1 MMRATAVAVLLAG
14 FVGCSG
20 TEGTTGDLP
29 PVLEITSPER
39 GTIADGDQV
48 TVSGR
53 VQDDSPA
60 VAVTINGTEVA
71 VNADGTFQ
79 TTLVVRDGMTMIE
92 THAIDSAGHDVR
104 DVRAVLAGT
113 LAPTDGSVASPV
125 GARLGTEG
133 LRTVGRALGDA
144 AETIDFTAAAM
155 AMNPVY
161 NNDGCLG
168 AKIDITSVD
177 VGGIDVGLTP
187 KTGSVTTAVGI
198 HNVTVRLRA
207 NFKVACI
214 GGSTN
219 ITVRSTK
226 ARINGNLG
234 VRLASGKL
242 ATSLTGTT
250 VALDGFSIDVGGV
263 PGAIEDLL
271 KGEAR
276 KAAENALKNAIQDKV
291 PPMADDLLGGLV
303 AKPYTAAIFG
313 HDTNVMVKPTEVE
326 LSTDGLYV
334 ALDTR
339 LSVSGGQGGVFV
351 SSPMPLSSSLMP
363 TDQLGLALADDV
375 VNQLFSGLWAAGAL
389 ELTASIESI
398 PALSAILD
406 DDARSLAVSALLP
419 PTVTSDAS
427 GLELAVGDLMVSVRD
442 EADIE
447 IQRLALSVTTTL
459 SAGPTQSGK
468 IRLTVGTPTLKAQ
481 VISHTD
487 AVERP
492 MTDAQIEGI
501 ITGAWGLVGS
511 LADDALGNLPLPT
524 IAGVTMGAPTVQG
537 ATGYVVADV
546 PLQ

>member
-20 TEGTTGDLP
+20 TEGTAGDLP
-29 PVLEITSPER
+29 PVLELTSPER
-39 GTIADGDQV
+39 GTFAEGDQV

-53 VQDDSPA
+53 VQDDSA
-60 VAVTINGTEVA
+60 SVAVTINGTEVT

-79 TTLVVRDGMTMIE
+79 TTLAVRPGMEMIE

-113 LAPTDGSVASPV
+113 LAPSDGSLAAPI
-125 GARLGTEG
+125 GARLGVDAF
-133 LRTVGRALGDA
+133 RTVGRAIGDT
-144 AETIDFTAAAM
+144 AEGIDFTAVAL

-177 VGGIDVGLTP
+177 VGQIDVGLTP
-187 KTGSVTTAVGI
+187 KAGAVATAVAI
-198 HNVTVRLRA
+198 HDVTVRLRA
-207 NFKVACI
+207 NFKVACV

-234 VRLASGKL
+234 VTTSSGKL
-242 ATSLTGTT
+242 ATSLSGTT
-250 VALDGFSIDVGGV
+250 VALDGFSVDVGGV
-263 PGAIEDLL
+263 PGAIESLL

-276 KAAENALKNAIQDKV
+276 KAAENALKDAIQDSV
-291 PPMADDLLGGLV
+291 PPMANDALGGLV
-303 AKPYTAAIFG
+303 ARPYTAAILG
-313 HDTNVMVKPTEVE
+313 HDTRVTVSPAEVA
-326 LSTDGLYV
+326 LSTDGLFV

-339 LSVSGGQGGVFV
+339 LAVTGGEGGMFV
-351 SSPMPLSSSLMP
+351 SSPSPLSASLMP
-363 TDQLGLALADDV
+363 TDKLGIALADDA

-389 ELTASIESI
+389 ELTTSIDAI
-398 PALSAILD
+398 PALSALLD

-419 PTVTSDAS
+419 PTVTSDAD

-442 EADIE
+442 ESDTE
-447 IQRLALSVTTTL
+447 IQRLALSVTTSL
-459 SAGPTQSGK
+459 AAGPTQTGK

-481 VISHTD
+481 VISQTD

-492 MTDAQIEGI
+492 MTDEQIEGI
-501 ITGAWGLVGS
+501 ITGAWGLVGG
-511 LADDALGNLPLPT
+511 LADDALANLPLPT
-524 IAGVTMGAPTVQG
+524 IAGVTLGAPTVEG
-537 ATGYVVADV
+537 ADGYVVADI
-546 PLQ
+546 PLE